1 MTYSGHL
8 EELVGIRWTIISGAS
23 IMSLG
28 VILTS
33 ISIQVR
39 KRAILITNEKNGHYL
54 SQYCTEVDFDNIYS
68 GYRQGTLIV
77 TLFILYHLN
86 YGLFG
91 TTVLYGISP
100 VCLP

>member
-33 ISIQVR
+33 IAIQVR
-39 KRAILITNEKNGHYL
+39 KKATLRTNEKKNENGHYL
-54 SQYCTEVDFDNIYS
+54 SQFCTEVDFDNI
-68 GYRQGTLIV
+68 
-77 TLFILYHLN
+77 
-86 YGLFG
+86 
-91 TTVLYGISP
+91 
-100 VCLP
+100 

>member
-39 KRAILITNEKNGHYL
+39 KRAIIITNEKKW
-54 SQYCTEVDFDNIYS
+54 
-68 GYRQGTLIV
+68 
-77 TLFILYHLN
+77 TLFVSILHR
-86 YGLFG
+86 GGF
-91 TTVLYGISP
+91 
-100 VCLP
+100 

>member
-39 KRAILITNEKNGHYL
+39 KRAILITNEKKNDIICLNIAQRWILITFIPVTEDFIFYL
-54 SQYCTEVDFDNIYS
+54 YFTF
-68 GYRQGTLIV
+68 
-77 TLFILYHLN
+77 
-86 YGLFG
+86 
-91 TTVLYGISP
+91 
-100 VCLP
+100 CLKVH

>member
-33 ISIQVR
+33 IAIQVR
-39 KRAILITNEKNGHYL
+39 KKATLRTNEKKMKMYIICLNFAQRWILITFNPVTR
-54 SQYCTEVDFDNIYS
+54 SA
-68 GYRQGTLIV
+68 GYRRQLIF
-77 TLFILYHLN
+77 FIL
-86 YGLFG
+86 
-91 TTVLYGISP
+91 P
-100 VCLP
+100 

>member
-39 KRAILITNEKNGHYL
+39 KRAILITNEKKW
-54 SQYCTEVDFDNIYS
+54 
-68 GYRQGTLIV
+68 
-77 TLFILYHLN
+77 TLFVSILHR
-86 YGLFG
+86 GGF
-91 TTVLYGISP
+91 
-100 VCLP
+100 

>member
-39 KRAILITNEKNGHYL
+39 KRAILIINEKNGYYL

-68 GYRQGTLIV
+68 GYRRLYF
-77 TLFILYHLN
+77 LFIFY
-86 YGLFG
+86 
-91 TTVLYGISP
+91 VLPKSALK
-100 VCLP
+100 VKSLCEVK

>member
-33 ISIQVR
+33 IAIQVR
-39 KRAILITNEKNGHYL
+39 KKAILRTNEKKMKMDIICLNFAQRWILITFNPVIR
-54 SQYCTEVDFDNIYS
+54 SA
-68 GYRQGTLIV
+68 GYRRQLIF
-77 TLFILYHLN
+77 FIL
-86 YGLFG
+86 
-91 TTVLYGISP
+91 P
-100 VCLP
+100 

>member
-8 EELVGIRWTIISGAS
+8 EELIGIRWTIISGAS

-39 KRAILITNEKNGHYL
+39 KKAILITNEKKMKM
-54 SQYCTEVDFDNIYS
+54 DI
-68 GYRQGTLIV
+68 
-77 TLFILYHLN
+77 
-86 YGLFG
+86 
-91 TTVLYGISP
+91 
-100 VCLP
+100 VCLNIAQRWILITFNPVTGDNLYFTLCLKVH

>member
-39 KRAILITNEKNGHYL
+39 KKAILITNEKKNKMDIICLNIAQRWILITFIPVTGDFIFYL
-54 SQYCTEVDFDNIYS
+54 YFTF
-68 GYRQGTLIV
+68 
-77 TLFILYHLN
+77 
-86 YGLFG
+86 
-91 TTVLYGISP
+91 
-100 VCLP
+100 CLKVH

>member
-33 ISIQVR
+33 IAIQVR
-39 KRAILITNEKNGHYL
+39 KKAILRTNEKKMKMDIICLNFAQRWILITFNPVTR
-54 SQYCTEVDFDNIYS
+54 SA
-68 GYRQGTLIV
+68 GYRRQFIF
-77 TLFILYHLN
+77 FIL
-86 YGLFG
+86 
-91 TTVLYGISP
+91 P
-100 VCLP
+100 

>member
-33 ISIQVR
+33 IAIQVR
-39 KRAILITNEKNGHYL
+39 KKAILRTNEKKMKMDIICLNFAQRWILTTFYPVTGDNLYFTFFL
-54 SQYCTEVDFDNIYS
+54 SFA
-68 GYRQGTLIV
+68 
-77 TLFILYHLN
+77 
-86 YGLFG
+86 
-91 TTVLYGISP
+91 
-100 VCLP
+100 

>member
-33 ISIQVR
+33 IAIQVR
-39 KRAILITNEKNGHYL
+39 KKAILRTNEKKKMKMDIICLNFAQRWILITFNPVIR
-54 SQYCTEVDFDNIYS
+54 SA
-68 GYRQGTLIV
+68 GYRRQLIF
-77 TLFILYHLN
+77 FIL
-86 YGLFG
+86 
-91 TTVLYGISP
+91 P
-100 VCLP
+100 

>member
-68 GYRQGTLIV
+68 GYRRLYF
-77 TLFILYHLN
+77 LFIFY
-86 YGLFG
+86 
-91 TTVLYGISP
+91 VLPKSALK
-100 VCLP
+100 VKSLCEVK